1 MSKKKG
7 KVLEQTIH
15 VAYSYTRRVPLIEK
29 SCLNCGNSFVGVK
42 QKKYCSRACQSQ
54 ADYNRHAEQYRQ
66 IRMER
71 YRAEQSIRNRPKN
84 LS

>member
-1 MSKKKG
+1 MPKKG

-29 SCLNCGNSFVGVK
+29 RCLKCGRSFVGVK

-54 ADYNRHAEQYRQ
+54 ADYERHAHEYRKT
-66 IRMER
+66 RMEK
-71 YRAEQSIRNRPKN
+71 YHAERKATGGKQ
-84 LS
+84 